1 MFPCGITVGADV
13 ANTEKK
19 LSFASLIDVSVP
31 ILQVTGE
38 IPVFSVTVLA
48 HLDYLGPRAL
58 KEIEVSEQWSCAN
71 ETVVIIATK
80 CLVSLPKNHQGYDV
94 KMALCWKVLR
104 NLFLTF

>member
-13 ANTEKK
+13 TNTEKK
-19 LSFASLIDVSVP
+19 AFFASLIDVSVP
-31 ILQVTGE
+31 IFQVTRE

-58 KEIEVSEQWSCAN
+58 KEIEVSEQWYCAN
-71 ETVVIIATK
+71 ETVVTMSTK
-80 CLVSLPKNHQGYDV
+80 CLVSLQNHQGYDV
-94 KMALCWKVLR
+94 KMGLCWKVLR